1 MRSFTKRIFALVLAT
16 CMVCGSTTFS
26 GLQPVF
32 AQEETPV
39 TTESDP
45 EPSTTDETSIPE
57 ETENSSSDK
66 EAIPEEEM
74 PAAPFA
80 SSDEP
85 ATVPETAAPL
95 RVAGAPDINN
105 TITMD
110 MRDLLEDNT
119 LSPYDGTILGQGTDY
134 GVDTIIPGATTI
146 QVSNSGG
153 PSLMEPWLLI
163 SIPKAHLPNKP
174 SFGGSSDAYETLDLE
189 DEENYYELYKFHNI
203 NGGFVGTYS
212 FSFSFDREKTFDGD
226 TIIATSKLLDA
237 STLENPEDVKDLETV
252 KTLKADGEGRSVQR
266 YYRAIK
272 KSAYIDKQ
280 LVKTYTPVNKDGIY
294 YQNIPVLENQNTLPN
309 SWHSEPWFMVAPV
322 IDGTKEGL
330 NGRFAEKVKT
340 MDITVHLP
348 AGFHLSKR
356 EYADTKNWKELDPST
371 ITRHI
376 ENRYPDQDLK
386 EAYPNREGNYGFKFL
401 LGIDIDNLEDEE
413 VPLDTILPMTFD
425 TVITYQGQEEPV
437 HLSTTLNFRLNK
449 ITFKPGGNY
458 AIWEDNISATRN
470 QLFTYNLSDV
480 GTISNRN
487 TFDEGAYV
495 LDQNQLVDRAG
506 VDHGQEGMMN
516 QFRISETNNGG
527 SPDDITGGMVAAV
540 KELTH
545 QLFYGNNANGDK
557 QQNNEPLYYN
567 YFGLDSI
574 ILLNQSKYTK
584 EQNEERTQKAKE
596 ALSQNTLIGVDF
608 NGNEHVIAKD
618 VPFGTLQAIHD
629 TKQMYQKV
637 IMRFDKPFKLENMHV
652 HGWASGLPT
661 QEEINRISHG
671 GQSYLYYPRISSTWQ
686 LVKADQDPVE
696 QDYQESYADARF
708 NPYTSLSR
716 IDPLMDMTAPLDS
729 SLTYKEGE
737 SDSFEYNPYITFS
750 SVAVGQWGRY
760 GDQPLENVKVITLL
774 PDGITYEKHVS
785 VWPYTPYVGGKVEA
799 PEIIDNYHGSGRT
812 AVIYT
817 YPKIIPNDPRI
828 NYSSLKMN
836 LKVSPN
842 TPMGASTI
850 ETYVVY
856 PNNDKIR
863 PNIYKEANPRNVQ
876 AYTDALDLDED
887 GDRNEAFAMVSSKFI
902 FRPPLEL
909 IASDYVGLDE
919 QATSFTTTA
928 DLGQDSYYRINMTN
942 NAVVP
947 VSSAYLLDVL
957 PSTGD
962 HSITTDTEGNYTD
975 RGSQFDIRLTDSI
988 ESMAQNA
995 EVLKRF
1001 DVFYSTVEPDT
1012 LESVRDGAW
1021 VTADKITDFG
1031 TVRSIKVQLK
1041 EGNQMQP
1048 GEQVNLLLPIRIPVE
1063 KTLIDKK
1070 AINSIALSTDGKR
1083 YNESN
1088 QTALHVT
1095 KYNVK
1100 GTFFIDKN
1108 QNGTMD
1114 EQEPKV
1120 SGANVVLMKEE
1131 NGQWVAAKDLDGN
1144 VIEAKTTS
1152 DGTYEFDVYQ
1162 RGNYRVDF
1170 TKKTVYTFPQK
1181 GNTNDIHADNI
1192 ESANQNVGST
1202 YAFILEPSRNS
1213 AIRNGAI
1220 YSDGRT
1226 ITIEKVD
1233 AKDVNKKLAGAT
1245 FTLQNTVDPDVSYT
1259 VTTGEKGTAVIDNV
1273 PFGTYTLTET
1283 KAPDNY
1289 TKAASST
1296 IEVTDSET
1304 FNSVFTVKD
1313 SLIQGSITLKKIDAS
1328 TKEALSGV
1336 AFSLYKKGEE
1346 QPIQTQTTGAD
1357 GVVTFEKVEYGDYVV
1372 KETGA
1377 LEDYVANNWS
1387 KEASILEENQ
1397 VIDLGTVENKKIEG
1411 TVTVEKT
1418 DEKDQPLQGVEF
1430 SLLQEDRV
1438 VATAISDAS
1447 GVATFKNVKYGT
1459 YTLKETKGLA
1469 AYNVVT
1475 DEQTVTIDSDG
1486 QTVEAKT
1493 MVNPIKKGS
1502 ITLTKVDT
1510 DTKKPLE
1517 GVTFTLYKEDGK
1529 TEVASKSTDDK
1540 GQLTFEGVEYGRYV
1554 LKETSTLPSHNLLK
1568 DGMDIVMDEQGK
1580 EIKLGQ
1586 ITNTIKRG
1594 SVKLIKVDSE
1604 SKKPLS
1610 NVQFGLFKDG
1620 ADPIYTATSNEKGE
1634 VVFSGVKY
1642 GTYTLKEISTHD
1654 AYVLSDKTK
1663 EVTISSQD
1671 QVFDAGTWTNTM
1683 KKGTVT
1689 VKKTDEKDQPLQGV
1703 EFSLLQ
1709 EEQVVATAVSDASG
1723 VATFKN
1729 IKYGTYTL
1737 KETKGLAAYNVV
1749 TDVQTVTI
1757 DTDGQTVEAKTMV
1770 NPIKKGSVT
1779 LTKVDADTRQPLE
1792 GVTFGLFTN
1801 ASDEP
1806 VLQETTDEKGTLTF
1820 KDVEYG
1826 DYVLKEIATLD
1837 SHNLWTGSMEIHMD
1851 EEGKRI
1857 DLGTIQNEIKKG
1869 YATLKKVDADTHQP
1883 LSDVVFGLF
1892 LKEGE
1897 TPYQTAKTDE
1907 EGVVTFDKIPYGSY
1921 TVKEMEAPEG
1931 YQFNEAT
1938 WDVDIEQQ
1946 DQVID
1951 LGTIV
1956 NTKIKADVVFKK
1968 VDAKTKKGLEGVVFG
1983 LYQNDECVYT
1993 STSDKD
1999 GQVVFKDVVYGDYTL
2014 KEMQTIAGYTKS
2026 SLTREVR
2033 IRTTSELALPDFGN
2047 EPIPSKKDK
2056 GSKTSVSMPLFGS
2069 VAALLASG
2077 TGLVAGW
2084 RRKKTKK

>member
-1 MRSFTKRIFALVLAT
+1 MRSFTKRIFTLVLAT

-74 PAAPFA
+74 PVAPFA

-237 STLENPEDVKDLETV
+237 SVLENPEDVKDLETV

-280 LVKTYTPVNKDGIY
+280 IVKTALSKNSDGIY
-294 YQNIPVLENQNTLPN
+294 SQNIPVLENQNTLPN

-386 EAYPNREGNYGFKFL
+386 EGYPNREGNYGFKFL

-425 TVITYQGQEEPV
+425 TVITYQGQEKPV
-437 HLSTTLNFRLNK
+437 HLSTTLNFILNK

-458 AIWEDNISATRN
+458 AIWEDNILSSN

-487 TFDEGAYV
+487 TFNEGAYV

-516 QFRISETNNGG
+516 QFHISETNNGG

-545 QLFYGNNANGDK
+545 QLFYGNNDKGDK

-574 ILLNQSKYTK
+574 VLLNESKYTK

-637 IMRFDKPFKLENMHV
+637 IMRFDKPFKLENMRV

-750 SVAVGQWGRY
+750 STAVGQWGRY

-785 VWPYTPYVGGKVEA
+785 VWPYTTIVGGKVEA
-799 PEIIDNYHGSGRT
+799 PEIIENYHGSGRT

-828 NYSSLKMN
+828 NTSSLKMN

-856 PNNDKIR
+856 PNNDKIG
-863 PNIYKEANPRNVQ
+863 PNIYKEANSRNVQ
-876 AYTDALDLDED
+876 AYTDALDLDGD
-887 GDRNEAFAMVSSKFI
+887 GDRNETFAMVSSKFI

-928 DLGQDSYYRINMTN
+928 DLGQDTYYRINMTN

-1048 GEQVNLLLPIRIPVE
+1048 GEQVNLLLPIRVPVE

-1120 SGANVVLMKEE
+1120 SGAKVVLMKEE
-1131 NGQWVAAKDLDGN
+1131 NGQWVAAKDLDGK

-1152 DGTYEFDVYQ
+1152 DGTYDFDVYQ
-1162 RGNYRVDF
+1162 RGNYRIDF

-1181 GNTNDIHADNI
+1181 GNANDIHADNI

-1245 FTLQNTVDPDVSYT
+1245 FILQNTVDPDVSYT
-1259 VTTGEKGTAVIDNV
+1259 VTTGEKGTVVIDNV

-1289 TKAASST
+1289 AKASSST

-1372 KETGA
+1372 KETGV
-1377 LEDYVANNWS
+1377 LEGYAANNWS
-1387 KEASILEENQ
+1387 KEVSILEENQ

-1411 TVTVEKT
+1411 TVTVKKT
-1418 DEKDQPLQGVEF
+1418 DGKNQPLQGVEF
-1430 SLLQEDRV
+1430 SLLQEEQV
-1438 VATAISDAS
+1438 VATAVSDAS
-1447 GVATFKNVKYGT
+1447 GVATFKDVKYGT

-1502 ITLTKVDT
+1502 
-1510 DTKKPLE
+1510 
-1517 GVTFTLYKEDGK
+1517 
-1529 TEVASKSTDDK
+1529 
-1540 GQLTFEGVEYGRYV
+1540 
-1554 LKETSTLPSHNLLK
+1554 
-1568 DGMDIVMDEQGK
+1568 
-1580 EIKLGQ
+1580 
-1586 ITNTIKRG
+1586 
-1594 SVKLIKVDSE
+1594 
-1604 SKKPLS
+1604 
-1610 NVQFGLFKDG
+1610 
-1620 ADPIYTATSNEKGE
+1620 
-1634 VVFSGVKY
+1634 
-1642 GTYTLKEISTHD
+1642 
-1654 AYVLSDKTK
+1654 
-1663 EVTISSQD
+1663 
-1671 QVFDAGTWTNTM
+1671 
-1683 KKGTVT
+1683 
-1689 VKKTDEKDQPLQGV
+1689 
-1703 EFSLLQ
+1703 
-1709 EEQVVATAVSDASG
+1709 
-1723 VATFKN
+1723 
-1729 IKYGTYTL
+1729 
-1737 KETKGLAAYNVV
+1737 
-1749 TDVQTVTI
+1749 
-1757 DTDGQTVEAKTMV
+1757 
-1770 NPIKKGSVT
+1770 VT
-1779 LTKVDADTRQPLE
+1779 LTKVDADSGQPLE

-1837 SHNLWTGSMEIHMD
+1837 SHNLWTGSIEIHMD
-1851 EEGKRI
+1851 EEEKRI

-1907 EGVVTFDKIPYGSY
+1907 EGIVTFDKIPYGSY

-2056 GSKTSVSMPLFGS
+2056 GRKTSVSMPLFGS
-2069 VAALLASG
+2069 AATLLASG
-2077 TGLVAGW
+2077 TGLFAEW

>member
-1 MRSFTKRIFALVLAT
+1 MPIQEVYKLFRDIRWVLTLAK
-16 CMVCGSTTFS
+16 
-26 GLQPVF
+26 
-32 AQEETPV
+32 
-39 TTESDP
+39 
-45 EPSTTDETSIPE
+45 TD
-57 ETENSSSDK
+57 
-66 EAIPEEEM
+66 
-74 PAAPFA
+74 
-80 SSDEP
+80 
-85 ATVPETAAPL
+85 
-95 RVAGAPDINN
+95 
-105 TITMD
+105 
-110 MRDLLEDNT
+110 
-119 LSPYDGTILGQGTDY
+119 
-134 GVDTIIPGATTI
+134 
-146 QVSNSGG
+146 
-153 PSLMEPWLLI
+153 
-163 SIPKAHLPNKP
+163 
-174 SFGGSSDAYETLDLE
+174 
-189 DEENYYELYKFHNI
+189 
-203 NGGFVGTYS
+203 
-212 FSFSFDREKTFDGD
+212 
-226 TIIATSKLLDA
+226 
-237 STLENPEDVKDLETV
+237 
-252 KTLKADGEGRSVQR
+252 
-266 YYRAIK
+266 
-272 KSAYIDKQ
+272 
-280 LVKTYTPVNKDGIY
+280 TPVNKDGIY
-294 YQNIPVLENQNTLPN
+294 YQNIPMLENQNTLPN

-330 NGRFAEKVKT
+330 NGRFAEKVKS

-376 ENRYPDQDLK
+376 ENQYPDQDLK
-386 EAYPNREGNYGFKFL
+386 EGYPNREGNYGFKFL

-425 TVITYQGQEEPV
+425 TVITYQDQEKPV

-458 AIWEDNISATRN
+458 KIWEDNIHSKN

-487 TFDEGAYV
+487 TFNEGAYV

-516 QFRISETNNGG
+516 QFRILETNNGG

-545 QLFYGNNANGDK
+545 QLFYGNHENGDK
-557 QQNNEPLYYN
+557 QQNNVPLYYN

-574 ILLNQSKYTK
+574 GLKNESRYTK
-584 EQNEERTQKAKE
+584 EQNEERTKKAKE

-637 IMRFDKPFKLENMHV
+637 IMRFDKPFKLENMYV

-696 QDYQESYADARF
+696 QDYKENHAGFHY
-708 NPYTSLSR
+708 NPYTSLSK

-750 SVAVGQWGRY
+750 STEVGQWGRY

-774 PDGITYEKHVS
+774 PDGITYEKQIS
-785 VWPYTPYVGGKVEA
+785 VWPYANVGGKVEA

-828 NYSSLKMN
+828 NTSSLKMN

-842 TPMGASTI
+842 IPMGASTI
-850 ETYVVY
+850 ETYAVY
-856 PNNDKIR
+856 PDNDKIR
-863 PNIYKEANPRNVQ
+863 PNIYKEANSRNVQ

-887 GDRNEAFAMVSSKFI
+887 GDRNETFAMVSSKFI

-928 DLGQDSYYRINMTN
+928 DLGQDAYYRINMIN

-975 RGSQFDIRLTDSI
+975 RGSQFDVRLTDSI

-1021 VTADKITDFG
+1021 LTADKITDFG
-1031 TVRSIKVQLK
+1031 TVRSIKIQLK
-1041 EGNQMQP
+1041 DGNQMQP
-1048 GEQVNLLLPIRIPVE
+1048 GEQVNLLLPIRVPVE

-1114 EQEPKV
+1114 DQEPKV

-1152 DGTYEFDVYQ
+1152 DGTYDFDVYQ

-1181 GNTNDIHADNI
+1181 GNANDIRADNI

-1202 YAFILEPSRNS
+1202 YAFTLEPSRNS
-1213 AIRNGAI
+1213 AIRNVAI

-1233 AKDVNKKLAGAT
+1233 AGDVNKKLAGAT
-1245 FTLQNTVDPDVSYT
+1245 FTLQNTENKEISYT
-1259 VTTGEKGTAVIDNV
+1259 ITTDEEGKAAIDNV

-1328 TKEALSGV
+1328 TKVALSGV

-1377 LEDYVANNWS
+1377 LEGYAANNWS

-1411 TVTVEKT
+1411 TVTVKKT

-1438 VATAISDAS
+1438 VATAASDAS

-1475 DEQTVTIDSDG
+1475 DEQTVTID
-1486 QTVEAKT
+1486 
-1493 MVNPIKKGS
+1493 
-1502 ITLTKVDT
+1502 
-1510 DTKKPLE
+1510 
-1517 GVTFTLYKEDGK
+1517 
-1529 TEVASKSTDDK
+1529 
-1540 GQLTFEGVEYGRYV
+1540 
-1554 LKETSTLPSHNLLK
+1554 
-1568 DGMDIVMDEQGK
+1568 
-1580 EIKLGQ
+1580 
-1586 ITNTIKRG
+1586 
-1594 SVKLIKVDSE
+1594 
-1604 SKKPLS
+1604 
-1610 NVQFGLFKDG
+1610 
-1620 ADPIYTATSNEKGE
+1620 
-1634 VVFSGVKY
+1634 
-1642 GTYTLKEISTHD
+1642 
-1654 AYVLSDKTK
+1654 
-1663 EVTISSQD
+1663 
-1671 QVFDAGTWTNTM
+1671 
-1683 KKGTVT
+1683 
-1689 VKKTDEKDQPLQGV
+1689 
-1703 EFSLLQ
+1703 
-1709 EEQVVATAVSDASG
+1709 
-1723 VATFKN
+1723 
-1729 IKYGTYTL
+1729 
-1737 KETKGLAAYNVV
+1737 
-1749 TDVQTVTI
+1749 
-1757 DTDGQTVEAKTMV
+1757 TDGQTVEAKTMV

-1779 LTKVDADTRQPLE
+1779 LTKVDADTGQPLE

-1806 VLQETTDEKGTLTF
+1806 VFQETTDEKGTLTF

-1826 DYVLKEIATLD
+1826 DYVLKEIATLE

-1869 YATLKKVDADTHQP
+1869 SITLKKVDADTHQP

-1921 TVKEMEAPEG
+1921 TVKEIEAPEG

-1938 WDVDIEQQ
+1938 WDADIEQQ

-1999 GQVVFKDVVYGDYTL
+1999 GQVVFRDVAYGDYTL

-2026 SLTREVR
+2026 GLTREVR

-2056 GSKTSVSMPLFGS
+2056 GRKTSVSMPLFGS
-2069 VAALLASG
+2069 AAALLASG

>member
-1 MRSFTKRIFALVLAT
+1 MPIQEVYKLFRDIRWVLT
-16 CMVCGSTTFS
+16 
-26 GLQPVF
+26 
-32 AQEETPV
+32 
-39 TTESDP
+39 
-45 EPSTTDETSIPE
+45 
-57 ETENSSSDK
+57 
-66 EAIPEEEM
+66 
-74 PAAPFA
+74 
-80 SSDEP
+80 
-85 ATVPETAAPL
+85 
-95 RVAGAPDINN
+95 
-105 TITMD
+105 
-110 MRDLLEDNT
+110 
-119 LSPYDGTILGQGTDY
+119 
-134 GVDTIIPGATTI
+134 
-146 QVSNSGG
+146 
-153 PSLMEPWLLI
+153 
-163 SIPKAHLPNKP
+163 
-174 SFGGSSDAYETLDLE
+174 
-189 DEENYYELYKFHNI
+189 
-203 NGGFVGTYS
+203 
-212 FSFSFDREKTFDGD
+212 
-226 TIIATSKLLDA
+226 
-237 STLENPEDVKDLETV
+237 
-252 KTLKADGEGRSVQR
+252 
-266 YYRAIK
+266 
-272 KSAYIDKQ
+272 
-280 LVKTYTPVNKDGIY
+280 LVKTDTPVNKDGIY
-294 YQNIPVLENQNTLPN
+294 YQNIPMLENQNTLPN

-330 NGRFAEKVKT
+330 NGRFAEKVKS

-376 ENRYPDQDLK
+376 ENQYPDQDLK
-386 EAYPNREGNYGFKFL
+386 EGDPNREGNYGFKFL

-425 TVITYQGQEEPV
+425 TVITYQDQEKPV

-458 AIWEDNISATRN
+458 QIWEDNIHSKN

-487 TFDEGAYV
+487 TFNEGAYV

-516 QFRISETNNGG
+516 QFRILETNNGG

-545 QLFYGNNANGDK
+545 QLFYGNNDKGDK

-574 ILLNQSKYTK
+574 VLLNESKYTK

-637 IMRFDKPFKLENMHV
+637 IMRFDKPFKLENMYV

-696 QDYQESYADARF
+696 QDYKENHAGFHY
-708 NPYTSLSR
+708 NPYTSLSK

-750 SVAVGQWGRY
+750 STEVGQWGRY

-774 PDGITYEKHVS
+774 PDGITYEKQIS
-785 VWPYTPYVGGKVEA
+785 VWPYANVGGKVEA

-828 NYSSLKMN
+828 NTSSLKMN

-842 TPMGASTI
+842 IPMGASTI
-850 ETYVVY
+850 ETYAVY
-856 PNNDKIR
+856 PDNDKIR
-863 PNIYKEANPRNVQ
+863 PNIYKEANSRNVQ

-887 GDRNEAFAMVSSKFI
+887 GDRNETFAMVSSKFI

-928 DLGQDSYYRINMTN
+928 DLGQDAYYRINMIN

-975 RGSQFDIRLTDSI
+975 RGSQFDVRLTDSI

-1021 VTADKITDFG
+1021 LTADKITDFG
-1031 TVRSIKVQLK
+1031 TVRSIKIQLK
-1041 EGNQMQP
+1041 DGNQMQP
-1048 GEQVNLLLPIRIPVE
+1048 GEQVNLLLPIRVPVE

-1114 EQEPKV
+1114 DQEPKV

-1152 DGTYEFDVYQ
+1152 DGTYDFDVYQ

-1181 GNTNDIHADNI
+1181 GNANDIRADNI

-1202 YAFILEPSRNS
+1202 YAFTLEPSRNS
-1213 AIRNGAI
+1213 AIRNVAI

-1233 AKDVNKKLAGAT
+1233 AGDVNKKLAGAT
-1245 FTLQNTVDPDVSYT
+1245 FTLQNTENKEISYT
-1259 VTTGEKGTAVIDNV
+1259 ITTDEEGKAAIDNV

-1328 TKEALSGV
+1328 TKVALSGV

-1377 LEDYVANNWS
+1377 LEGYAANNWS

-1411 TVTVEKT
+1411 TVTVKKT

-1438 VATAISDAS
+1438 VATAVSDAS

-1475 DEQTVTIDSDG
+1475 DEQTVTID
-1486 QTVEAKT
+1486 
-1493 MVNPIKKGS
+1493 
-1502 ITLTKVDT
+1502 
-1510 DTKKPLE
+1510 
-1517 GVTFTLYKEDGK
+1517 
-1529 TEVASKSTDDK
+1529 
-1540 GQLTFEGVEYGRYV
+1540 
-1554 LKETSTLPSHNLLK
+1554 
-1568 DGMDIVMDEQGK
+1568 
-1580 EIKLGQ
+1580 
-1586 ITNTIKRG
+1586 
-1594 SVKLIKVDSE
+1594 
-1604 SKKPLS
+1604 
-1610 NVQFGLFKDG
+1610 
-1620 ADPIYTATSNEKGE
+1620 
-1634 VVFSGVKY
+1634 
-1642 GTYTLKEISTHD
+1642 
-1654 AYVLSDKTK
+1654 
-1663 EVTISSQD
+1663 
-1671 QVFDAGTWTNTM
+1671 
-1683 KKGTVT
+1683 
-1689 VKKTDEKDQPLQGV
+1689 
-1703 EFSLLQ
+1703 
-1709 EEQVVATAVSDASG
+1709 
-1723 VATFKN
+1723 
-1729 IKYGTYTL
+1729 
-1737 KETKGLAAYNVV
+1737 
-1749 TDVQTVTI
+1749 
-1757 DTDGQTVEAKTMV
+1757 TDGQTVEAKTMV

-1779 LTKVDADTRQPLE
+1779 LTKVDADTGQPLE

-1806 VLQETTDEKGTLTF
+1806 VFQETTDEKGTLTF

-1826 DYVLKEIATLD
+1826 DYVLKEIATLE

-1869 YATLKKVDADTHQP
+1869 SITLKKVDADTHQP

-1921 TVKEMEAPEG
+1921 TVKEIEAPEG

-1938 WDVDIEQQ
+1938 WDADIEQQ

-1999 GQVVFKDVVYGDYTL
+1999 GQVVFRDVAYGDYTL

-2026 SLTREVR
+2026 GLTREVR

-2056 GSKTSVSMPLFGS
+2056 GRKTSVSMPLFGS
-2069 VAALLASG
+2069 AAALLASG

>member
-1 MRSFTKRIFALVLAT
+1 M
-16 CMVCGSTTFS
+16 
-26 GLQPVF
+26 
-32 AQEETPV
+32 
-39 TTESDP
+39 
-45 EPSTTDETSIPE
+45 
-57 ETENSSSDK
+57 
-66 EAIPEEEM
+66 
-74 PAAPFA
+74 
-80 SSDEP
+80 
-85 ATVPETAAPL
+85 
-95 RVAGAPDINN
+95 
-105 TITMD
+105 
-110 MRDLLEDNT
+110 
-119 LSPYDGTILGQGTDY
+119 
-134 GVDTIIPGATTI
+134 
-146 QVSNSGG
+146 
-153 PSLMEPWLLI
+153 
-163 SIPKAHLPNKP
+163 
-174 SFGGSSDAYETLDLE
+174 
-189 DEENYYELYKFHNI
+189 
-203 NGGFVGTYS
+203 
-212 FSFSFDREKTFDGD
+212 
-226 TIIATSKLLDA
+226 
-237 STLENPEDVKDLETV
+237 
-252 KTLKADGEGRSVQR
+252 
-266 YYRAIK
+266 
-272 KSAYIDKQ
+272 
-280 LVKTYTPVNKDGIY
+280 
-294 YQNIPVLENQNTLPN
+294 
-309 SWHSEPWFMVAPV
+309 
-322 IDGTKEGL
+322 
-330 NGRFAEKVKT
+330 
-340 MDITVHLP
+340 
-348 AGFHLSKR
+348 
-356 EYADTKNWKELDPST
+356 
-371 ITRHI
+371 
-376 ENRYPDQDLK
+376 
-386 EAYPNREGNYGFKFL
+386 
-401 LGIDIDNLEDEE
+401 
-413 VPLDTILPMTFD
+413 
-425 TVITYQGQEEPV
+425 
-437 HLSTTLNFRLNK
+437 
-449 ITFKPGGNY
+449 
-458 AIWEDNISATRN
+458 
-470 QLFTYNLSDV
+470 
-480 GTISNRN
+480 
-487 TFDEGAYV
+487 
-495 LDQNQLVDRAG
+495 
-506 VDHGQEGMMN
+506 
-516 QFRISETNNGG
+516 
-527 SPDDITGGMVAAV
+527 
-540 KELTH
+540 
-545 QLFYGNNANGDK
+545 
-557 QQNNEPLYYN
+557 
-567 YFGLDSI
+567 
-574 ILLNQSKYTK
+574 
-584 EQNEERTQKAKE
+584 
-596 ALSQNTLIGVDF
+596 
-608 NGNEHVIAKD
+608 
-618 VPFGTLQAIHD
+618 
-629 TKQMYQKV
+629 
-637 IMRFDKPFKLENMHV
+637 
-652 HGWASGLPT
+652 
-661 QEEINRISHG
+661 
-671 GQSYLYYPRISSTWQ
+671 
-686 LVKADQDPVE
+686 
-696 QDYQESYADARF
+696 
-708 NPYTSLSR
+708 
-716 IDPLMDMTAPLDS
+716 
-729 SLTYKEGE
+729 
-737 SDSFEYNPYITFS
+737 
-750 SVAVGQWGRY
+750 
-760 GDQPLENVKVITLL
+760 ITLL
-774 PDGITYEKHVS
+774 PDGITYEKQIS
-785 VWPYTPYVGGKVEA
+785 VWPYANVGGKVEA

-828 NYSSLKMN
+828 NTSSLKMN

-842 TPMGASTI
+842 IPMGASTI
-850 ETYVVY
+850 ETYAVY

-863 PNIYKEANPRNVQ
+863 PNIYKEANSRNVQ

-887 GDRNEAFAMVSSKFI
+887 GDRNETFAMVSSKFI

-928 DLGQDSYYRINMTN
+928 DLGQDAYYRINMIN

-975 RGSQFDIRLTDSI
+975 RGSQFDVRLTDSI

-1021 VTADKITDFG
+1021 LTADKITDFG

-1041 EGNQMQP
+1041 DGNQMQP
-1048 GEQVNLLLPIRIPVE
+1048 GEQVNLLLPIRVPVE

-1114 EQEPKV
+1114 DQEPKV
-1120 SGANVVLMKEE
+1120 SGAKVVLMKEE

-1144 VIEAKTTS
+1144 VIETTTTS
-1152 DGTYEFDVYQ
+1152 DGTYDFDVYQ

-1181 GNTNDIHADNI
+1181 GNANDIRADNI
-1192 ESANQNVGST
+1192 ESVNQNVGST
-1202 YAFILEPSRNS
+1202 YAFTLEPSRNS

-1233 AKDVNKKLAGAT
+1233 AGDVNKKLAGAT
-1245 FTLQNTVDPDVSYT
+1245 FTLQNTENKEISYT
-1259 VTTGEKGTAVIDNV
+1259 ITTDEEGKAVIDNV

-1328 TKEALSGV
+1328 TKVALSGV

-1377 LEDYVANNWS
+1377 LEGYAANNWS

-1411 TVTVEKT
+1411 TVTVKKT

-1438 VATAISDAS
+1438 VATAASDAS

-1475 DEQTVTIDSDG
+1475 DEQTVTID
-1486 QTVEAKT
+1486 
-1493 MVNPIKKGS
+1493 
-1502 ITLTKVDT
+1502 
-1510 DTKKPLE
+1510 
-1517 GVTFTLYKEDGK
+1517 
-1529 TEVASKSTDDK
+1529 
-1540 GQLTFEGVEYGRYV
+1540 
-1554 LKETSTLPSHNLLK
+1554 
-1568 DGMDIVMDEQGK
+1568 
-1580 EIKLGQ
+1580 
-1586 ITNTIKRG
+1586 
-1594 SVKLIKVDSE
+1594 
-1604 SKKPLS
+1604 
-1610 NVQFGLFKDG
+1610 
-1620 ADPIYTATSNEKGE
+1620 
-1634 VVFSGVKY
+1634 
-1642 GTYTLKEISTHD
+1642 
-1654 AYVLSDKTK
+1654 
-1663 EVTISSQD
+1663 
-1671 QVFDAGTWTNTM
+1671 
-1683 KKGTVT
+1683 
-1689 VKKTDEKDQPLQGV
+1689 
-1703 EFSLLQ
+1703 
-1709 EEQVVATAVSDASG
+1709 
-1723 VATFKN
+1723 
-1729 IKYGTYTL
+1729 
-1737 KETKGLAAYNVV
+1737 
-1749 TDVQTVTI
+1749 
-1757 DTDGQTVEAKTMV
+1757 TDGQTVEAKTMV

-1779 LTKVDADTRQPLE
+1779 LTKVDADTGQPLE

-1806 VLQETTDEKGTLTF
+1806 VFQETTDEKGTLTF

-1826 DYVLKEIATLD
+1826 DYVLKEIATLE

-1869 YATLKKVDADTHQP
+1869 SITLKKVDADTHQP

-1938 WDVDIEQQ
+1938 WDADIEQQ

-1999 GQVVFKDVVYGDYTL
+1999 GQVVFRDVAYGDYTL

-2026 SLTREVR
+2026 GLTREVR

-2056 GSKTSVSMPLFGS
+2056 GRKTSVSMPLFGS
-2069 VAALLASG
+2069 AAALLASG